1 MNSISSVSFCERKPN
16 IKKEEKVING
26 ISEHVR
32 GFRMALNRQIP
43 KEQLETHKINASLT
57 GNKSFLKGLK
67 EGLASLVKKNK

>member
-43 KEQLETHKINASLT
+43 KEQLETQPAIQFRIIFSPSGVNIDS
-57 GNKSFLKGLK
+57 G
-67 EGLASLVKKNK
+67 